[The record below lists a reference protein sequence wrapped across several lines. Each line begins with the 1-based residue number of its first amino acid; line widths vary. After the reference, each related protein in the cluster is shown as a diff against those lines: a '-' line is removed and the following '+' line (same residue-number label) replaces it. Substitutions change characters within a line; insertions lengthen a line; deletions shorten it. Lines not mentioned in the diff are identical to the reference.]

1 MYPRQVFST
10 GTVSRLYTRIRASEF
25 HNGNFQSQAGAFRRL
40 SVAGR
45 LRSPQLSVRYQ
56 FDGKLDQIKAAVMW
70 VNSADDAVNPPDLG
84 TAEDR
89 IKKVKHGRFVLL
101 PISAQLRPCRRNRSA
116 GSIPR
121 CFIFMAGT
129 CYQGIMQSCYLK
141 RFVG

>member
-70 VNSADDAVNPPDLG
+70 VNSADDVVNPPELG
-84 TAEDR
+84 IAEGQ
-89 IKKVKHGRFVLL
+89 IKKVKRGRFVLL
-101 PISAQLRPCRRNRSA
+101 PISDLTRGHATNSYPPAWKQ
-116 GSIPR
+116 
-121 CFIFMAGT
+121 
-129 CYQGIMQSCYLK
+129 YLAELLK
-141 RFVG
+141 EVQH